1 MLTLTLSANKLE
13 RLTCPARFY
22 YHAILK
28 RKPAGPSPGAD
39 AGSILHA
46 AWAVMNRQ
54 AMLRDRVDAGLSLT
68 QEEDK
73 LLMAGVAAQDAA
85 LEAERSSRPLA
96 MRGDKPDYCTLDYL
110 REAFSVLRA
119 EWATFLPAWRVLEV
133 EKRGTRTLA
142 ETEMYSHP
150 NWVNH
155 LPAVYGG
162 KMADD
167 GIVEVAFEFVRD
179 VVLQNRST
187 GEVWIADLKTASEDR
202 RAEVAAWET
211 SDQFKGYLWAWN
223 DEHPEQPAAGVQPV
237 RLILRPPLLPTSK
250 PRNGT
255 TKPRHEVSFPA
266 PLRWGPEFIEEWKC
280 SVLDRAASILR
291 RNPNDLA
298 DWPLTGVSGTCNG
311 PWGTCGYLATCRL
324 TPASRLTHLSTDLY
338 EHSDA
343 GKPGV
348 DAVPQPTQEPVPTP

>member
-1 MLTLTLSANKLE
+1 MLTLTLSANKLD
-13 RLTCPARFY
+13 RLLCPARFY
-22 YHAILK
+22 YHAVLK

-46 AWAVMNRQ
+46 AWAAMNRQ
-54 AMLRDRVDAGLSLT
+54 AMRLASSTATDVMGEMMEALAGPD
-68 QEEDK
+68 E
-73 LLMAGVAAQDAA
+73 A
-85 LEAERSSRPLA
+85 LEKERSSRPLA

-119 EWATFLPAWRVLEV
+119 EWAIHLGGWRVLEV
-133 EKRGTRTLA
+133 EKRGVRELVVLRDNDLTV
-142 ETEMYSHP
+142 HP
-150 NWVNH
+150 GWQAR
-155 LPAVYGG
+155 LG
-162 KMADD
+162 D
-167 GIVEVAFEFVRD
+167 GIKDRLLTINYEFVRD
-179 VVLQNRST
+179 VVLQNRTT
-187 GEVWIADLKTASEDR
+187 GEIWIADLKTASEDR
-202 RAEVAAWET
+202 RAEVASWET

-250 PRNGT
+250 LRNGS

-266 PLRWGPEFIEEWKC
+266 PLRWGPDFIEEWKR

-291 RNPNDLA
+291 RNPDDPA

-343 GKPGV
+343 GKPNNETV
-348 DAVPQPTQEPVPTP
+348 PTPQPTSL